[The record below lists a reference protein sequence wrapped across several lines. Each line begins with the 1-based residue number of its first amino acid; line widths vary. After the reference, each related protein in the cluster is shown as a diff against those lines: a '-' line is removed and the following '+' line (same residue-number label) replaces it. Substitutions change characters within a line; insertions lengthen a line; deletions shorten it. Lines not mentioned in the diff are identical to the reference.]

1 MRVIFNKFIPFKGYK
16 AINLFGFL
24 FARWGANINS
34 RTINHESIHTAQM
47 KEMLYIFFYLWYLM
61 EFCTRLVLKHSWHSA
76 YRAVSFERE
85 AYLYEHDFSY
95 LDHRKHYTWFKLI
108 KTEKQ

>member
-1 MRVIFNKFIPFKGYK
+1 MRIIFNRFIPLKGFK

-34 RTINHESIHTAQM
+34 YSINHESIHTAQM
-47 KEMLYIFFYLWYLM
+47 KEMLYIFFYLWYLV
-61 EFCTRLVLKHSWHSA
+61 EFCIRLIIMRSWHSA

-85 AYLYEHDFSY
+85 AYQHGHDFSY
-95 LDHRKHYTWFKLI
+95 LDSRKHYAWFKLI
-108 KTEKQ
+108 KTGKQ